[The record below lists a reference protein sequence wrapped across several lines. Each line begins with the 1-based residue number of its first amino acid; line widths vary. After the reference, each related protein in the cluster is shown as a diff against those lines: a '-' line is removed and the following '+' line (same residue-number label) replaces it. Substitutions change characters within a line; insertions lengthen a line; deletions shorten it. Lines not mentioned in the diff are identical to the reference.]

1 MLFTNSLIPLY
12 HVQDAISAS
21 HRTADTLVDGST
33 MTISTPPKK
42 LKIVHLVTS
51 LEVGGAQ
58 HNMLLGL
65 PRLDRN
71 RYEHHI
77 VSIMNRMQMRPQF
90 LKAGIGVHTLGLSH
104 KTDLAVALR
113 LRSLLKQLRPDILH
127 TYLIHGN
134 VLGRIVGRLI
144 GVPVIIGSELTIG
157 QAGRLG
163 RLVTKLTNPLTD
175 AVEVNSETGGKAIV
189 AGLGVTSEKVEVVL
203 PGLDLDAFGG
213 TEGRAAIRAELGL
226 KTSQHLV
233 LYIGRLRRVKGVDY
247 GIKAFAQAL
256 AKQPD
261 MHLAL
266 AGEGE
271 ERQHLEHLTEELGI
285 SERVSFLGVRN
296 DLANVLSAADSVLM
310 PSLTEG
316 FPRVAIE
323 AMASSKPVIATRVGG
338 TPEAIV
344 DGQSGI
350 LVPPKDTGAMAS
362 AIARLVAD
370 PDLQARLGSSARQ
383 RTEQH
388 YSAASYVAHLDEMYQ
403 RWANTAKPGTAQA
416 ATQDGHN

>member
-1 MLFTNSLIPLY
+1 
-12 HVQDAISAS
+12 
-21 HRTADTLVDGST
+21 
-33 MTISTPPKK
+33 MTISTPPEK

-65 PRLDRN
+65 PRLDRD

-77 VSIMNRMQMRPQF
+77 VSIMNRMQMRQQF
-90 LKAGIGVHTLGLSH
+90 LKAGIRVHTLGLSH

-134 VLGRIVGRLI
+134 VLGRIVGRLV

-175 AVEVNSETGGKAIV
+175 AVEVNSETGGKAVV
-189 AGLGVTSEKVEVVL
+189 ADLGVRPEKVEVVL
-203 PGLDLDAFGG
+203 PGLDLEVFGRS
-213 TEGRAAIRAELGL
+213 EGRTSVRAELGIENE
-226 KTSQHLV
+226 QHLV
-233 LYIGRLRRVKGVDY
+233 LYIGRLRPVKGVDY

-256 AKQPD
+256 IAQPD
-261 MHLAL
+261 MHMAL

-271 ERQHLEHLTEELGI
+271 QRQHLENLTAELGI
-285 SERVSFLGVRN
+285 SEKVSFLGVRN

-323 AMASSKPVIATRVGG
+323 AMASSKPVIVTRVGG
-338 TPEAIV
+338 TPEAII
-344 DGQSGI
+344 DEQTGI
-350 LVPPKDTGAMAS
+350 LVQPKDIDAMAS
-362 AIARLVAD
+362 AITRLVAD
-370 PDLQARLGSSARQ
+370 PDLQSRLGSSARQ
-383 RTEQH
+383 RTEKH
-388 YSAASYVAHLDEMYQ
+388 YSAASYVARLDEMYQ
-403 RWANTAKPGTAQA
+403 RWANTTKATAA
-416 ATQDGHN
+416 RMATQDGRN

>member
-1 MLFTNSLIPLY
+1 MS
-12 HVQDAISAS
+12 
-21 HRTADTLVDGST
+21 
-33 MTISTPPKK
+33 ISTPPEK

-65 PRLDRN
+65 PRLDRD

-77 VSIMNRMQMRPQF
+77 VSIMNRMQMRQQF

-104 KTDLAVALR
+104 KTDLAVTLR
-113 LRSLLKQLRPDILH
+113 LRSLLKQLQPDILH

-134 VLGRIVGRLI
+134 VLGRIVGRLV
-144 GVPVIIGSELTIG
+144 GVPAIIGSELTIG

-189 AGLGVTSEKVEVVL
+189 ADLGVQPEKVEVVL
-203 PGLDLDAFGG
+203 PGLDLEAFGG
-213 TEGRAAIRAELGL
+213 SEGRAAIRSELGL
-226 KTSQHLV
+226 DTKQHLV
-233 LYIGRLRRVKGVDY
+233 LYIGRLRPVKGVDY

-256 AKQPD
+256 SEQPD
-261 MHLAL
+261 MHMAL

-271 ERQHLEHLTEELGI
+271 QRQQLENLTAELGI
-285 SERVSFLGVRN
+285 SEKVTFLGIRN
-296 DLANVLSAADSVLM
+296 YLVDVLSAADSVLM

-323 AMASSKPVIATRVGG
+323 AMASSKPVVATRVGG
-338 TPEAIV
+338 TPEAII
-344 DGQSGI
+344 DGQTGI
-350 LVPPKDTGAMAS
+350 LVPPKDIDAMAS
-362 AIARLVAD
+362 AITRLVTD
-370 PDLQARLGSSARQ
+370 TDLQSRLGSSARL
-383 RTEQH
+383 RTEEH
-388 YSAASYVAHLDEMYQ
+388 YSATSYVARLDEMYQ
-403 RWANTAKPGTAQA
+403 RWAKTTKASAVRM
-416 ATQDGHN
+416 ATQDGQN